1 MKVFMR
7 VENMNVKVHANM
19 VQLTLKLILS
29 HSFFFCMVQIVLYLY
44 WPLTLIKILF
54 SLLINFCEANTAFTL
69 YKGT

>member
-29 HSFFFCMVQIVLYLY
+29 Q
-44 WPLTLIKILF
+44 TILF
-54 SLLINFCEANTAFTL
+54 LH
-69 YKGT
+69 GTNCFIPILAPDTY